1 MWFWD
6 KNQPDYCCSH
16 WEEIEGKKAVMEKN
30 KLLVYTSLHINDF
43 SWFYLIFQEKL
54 FTIIKTVFILRNL
67 IVSDN

>member
-1 MWFWD
+1 
-6 KNQPDYCCSH
+6 
-16 WEEIEGKKAVMEKN
+16 MEKN
-30 KLLVYTSLHINDF
+30 KLLVYASLYINDF